1 MAKNTIP
8 NTYLLVGVTEDVDTE
23 RAKGSTVMSGAERS
37 GVVRACKWVDQVI
50 RDCPPVLLPGFLQEY
65 NIDYFAHHDDY
76 RMPPGH
82 EDPYAFVKRDG
93 KFLVIPRTS
102 GISTTSI
109 ITRIIRDREKY
120 IARQIRSGVSQEEM
134 NVS

>member
-1 MAKNTIP
+1 M
-8 NTYLLVGVTEDVDTE
+8 GVTEDVDTQK
-23 RAKGSTVMSGAERS
+23 AKGLTVMSGAERS
-37 GVVRACKWVDQVI
+37 EVVRACKWVDEVI
-50 RDCPPVLLPGFLQEY
+50 QDCPPVLLPEFFEEY
-65 NIDYFAHHDDY
+65 NIDYFAHDDDY
-76 RMPPGH
+76 QMPPGR

-109 ITRIIRDREKY
+109 ITRIIRHREEY
-120 IARQIRSGVSQEEM
+120 IARQVRSGVSPEEM

>member
-1 MAKNTIP
+1 M
-8 NTYLLVGVTEDVDTE
+8 GVTEDIDTE
-23 RAKGSTVMSGAERS
+23 RAKGLTVMSGVERS
-37 GVVRACKWVDQVI
+37 EVVRACKWVDEVI
-50 RDCPPVLLPGFLQEY
+50 EDCPPVLLPKFFEEY
-65 NIDYFAHHDDY
+65 AIDYFAHDDDY
-76 RMPPGH
+76 RMAPGQ
-82 EDPYAFVKRDG
+82 EDPYAFVKRNG

-120 IARQIRSGVSQEEM
+120 IARQVMSGVQPEEM